1 MMKLFYSLK
10 CQHSKNIIKMIQEH
24 ENIAQMIQA
33 ISIDTQEFPPSLTHV
48 PTLIHEDEL
57 YVGKQAFDYV
67 FAMSKRQ
74 PASQSPHQ
82 SQKTPSEQKPSRD
95 LMGMEL
101 GSSFS
106 FIGGGSDGFRFDSE
120 LSSCNIKESQETR
133 YGDLGDTSGKG
144 NKPDTSNLMDKLM
157 AQRDNEIVMP
167 HRRV

>member
-48 PTLIHEDEL
+48 PTLIHENEL

-74 PASQSPHQ
+74 PASQPS
-82 SQKTPSEQKPSRD
+82 SQQPEQQKSSRD

-106 FIGGGSDGFRFDSE
+106 FIGGGSDGFRFDSG
-120 LSSCNIKESQETR
+120 LSSCNISESQETR
-133 YGDLGDTSGKG
+133 YGNMEDTSGRG

-157 AQRDNEIVMP
+157 TQRDNEIVMP
-167 HRRV
+167 QRRV

>member
-48 PTLIHEDEL
+48 PTLIHENEL

-67 FAMSKRQ
+67 FAMSKR
-74 PASQSPHQ
+74 SQSTPQQNQKIPEQQKQ
-82 SQKTPSEQKPSRD
+82 SKD

-106 FIGGGSDGFRFDSE
+106 FIGGGSDGFRFDNG
-120 LSSCNIKESQETR
+120 LSSCNIAESQETR
-133 YGDLGDTSGKG
+133 YGDMEDTSGRG

-167 HRRV
+167 QRRV

>member
-1 MMKLFYSLK
+1 MKLFYSLK

-67 FAMSKRQ
+67 YAMSKRQ
-74 PASQSPHQ
+74 PSSQQSQS
-82 SQKTPSEQKPSRD
+82 EQPKQSRD

-106 FIGGGSDGFRFDSE
+106 FIGSGSDGFRFDSG
-120 LSSCNIKESQETR
+120 LSSCNITESQETR
-133 YGDLGDTSGKG
+133 YGDIEDTSGRG
-144 NKPDTSNLMDKLM
+144 NKSDTSNLMDKLM
-157 AQRDNEIVMP
+157 SQRDNEIVMP
-167 HRRV
+167 QRRV

>member
-1 MMKLFYSLK
+1 MKLFYSLK

-74 PASQSPHQ
+74 PVSQPS
-82 SQKTPSEQKPSRD
+82 SQPEHQKPSKD
-95 LMGMEL
+95 LVGMEL

-106 FIGGGSDGFRFDSE
+106 FIGGGSDGFRFDSG
-120 LSSCNIKESQETR
+120 LSSCKISESHETR
-133 YGDLGDTSGKG
+133 YGDIEDTSGKG
-144 NKPDTSNLMDKLM
+144 NKHDTSNLMDKLM
-157 AQRDNEIVMP
+157 TERDNEIVMP
-167 HRRV
+167 QRRV

>member
-10 CQHSKNIIKMIQEH
+10 CMHSKNIIKMIQEH
-24 ENIAQMIQA
+24 ENIAQVIQA

-67 FAMSKRQ
+67 FSMSKRQ
-74 PASQSPHQ
+74 PPSQPSSHQ
-82 SQKTPSEQKPSRD
+82 KQPEQQKPSKD

-106 FIGGGSDGFRFDSE
+106 FIGGGTDGFRFDSG
-120 LSSCNIKESQETR
+120 LSSCNIAESHETR
-133 YGDLGDTSGKG
+133 YGDVEDTSGRG
-144 NKPDTSNLMDKLM
+144 NKPDASNLMDKLM
-157 AQRDNEIVMP
+157 SQRDNEIVMP
-167 HRRV
+167 QRRV

>member
-48 PTLIHEDEL
+48 PTLIHENEL

-74 PASQSPHQ
+74 PASQPS
-82 SQKTPSEQKPSRD
+82 SQPEQQKSSRD

-106 FIGGGSDGFRFDSE
+106 FIGGGSDGFRFDSG
-120 LSSCNIKESQETR
+120 LSSCNISESQETR
-133 YGDLGDTSGKG
+133 YGDMEDTSGRG

-167 HRRV
+167 QRRV

>member
-1 MMKLFYSLK
+1 MIKLFYSMK

-74 PASQSPHQ
+74 PASQPS
-82 SQKTPSEQKPSRD
+82 SQPEQQKSSRD

-106 FIGGGSDGFRFDSE
+106 FIGGGSDGFRFDSG
-120 LSSCNIKESQETR
+120 LSSCNISESQNTR
-133 YGDLGDTSGKG
+133 YGDMEDTSGRG

-157 AQRDNEIVMP
+157 TQRDNEIVMP
-167 HRRV
+167 QRRV

>member
-33 ISIDTQEFPPSLTHV
+33 ISIDTQEFPTSLTHV
-48 PTLIHEDEL
+48 PTLIHENEL

-74 PASQSPHQ
+74 PVSQPKQ
-82 SQKTPSEQKPSRD
+82 QNQKTQEQKRD
-95 LMGMEL
+95 LTGMEL

-106 FIGGGSDGFRFDSE
+106 FIGGGSDGFRFDNG
-120 LSSCNIKESQETR
+120 LSSCNIAESQETR
-133 YGDLGDTSGKG
+133 YGDVDDSGGKS
-144 NKPDTSNLMDKLM
+144 NKPDASSLMDKLM
-157 AQRDNEIVMP
+157 AQRDNEITMP
-167 HRRV
+167 MRRV

>member
-33 ISIDTQEFPPSLTHV
+33 ISIDTQAFPPSLTHV

-67 FAMSKRQ
+67 YAMSKRQ
-74 PASQSPHQ
+74 STSQQ
-82 SQKTPSEQKPSRD
+82 SKSEQPKQSRD

-106 FIGGGSDGFRFDSE
+106 FIGSGSDGFRFDSE
-120 LSSCNIKESQETR
+120 LSSCNITESQETR
-133 YGDLGDTSGKG
+133 YGDIEDTSGRG

-167 HRRV
+167 QRRV

>member
-48 PTLIHEDEL
+48 PTLIHENEL

-67 FAMSKRQ
+67 YAMSKRQ
-74 PASQSPHQ
+74 PASQQPRQ
-82 SQKTPSEQKPSRD
+82 SQKTPEQKAPRD

-106 FIGGGSDGFRFDSE
+106 FIGSGSDGFRFDTG
-120 LSSCNIKESQETR
+120 LSSCNIAESQETR
-133 YGDLGDTSGKG
+133 YGDIEDSGKG

-167 HRRV
+167 QRRV

>member
-48 PTLIHEDEL
+48 PTLIHENEL

-74 PASQSPHQ
+74 PTSQPS
-82 SQKTPSEQKPSRD
+82 SQQPEQQKSSKD

-106 FIGGGSDGFRFDSE
+106 FIGGGSDGFRFDSG
-120 LSSCNIKESQETR
+120 LSSCNISESQETR
-133 YGDLGDTSGKG
+133 YGDMEDTSGRG

-167 HRRV
+167 QRRV